1 MLIKMKK
8 INKKQ
13 IVVILIFLC
22 LPFLQFTETWAQE
35 SDGYR
40 EHLYRARVF
49 FNLGE
54 YKQALAEYTQAAKI
68 RPKDKI
74 TALNRALI
82 YKNMRFY
89 KKAAAVYKK
98 LLKLGESRILFK
110 NLGEVYYL
118 DSMPDE
124 AISSFNKALEMESGD
139 AWIYFWLG
147 RCFEDKKETQKAVE
161 AYRQA
166 LSLDGEF
173 AIAHLCLAN
182 IYKKNKMWKE
192 AQEELERTK
201 KLDPSIKDVY
211 PALMSVYFNQ
221 RRYEQALRASRKV
234 QAVDPDNTQAKKYIS
249 EIHRI
254 SGKELGKKLRQKER
268 SRIKGSFA
276 KKVALKKV
284 PNAPIVRVHIGDVK
298 RLRFKSGADFSIED
312 IDSREV
318 LFRGQ
323 KDKLYT
329 LMRQKEGIALTEE
342 DKKILDFKN
351 GIFIAHNNP
360 RLTILIFDME
370 AGKGKYW
377 ASRSDRIYRG
387 KLRINPSRESY
398 LRIVNVLNMEEYL
411 YGVLPSE
418 MPSSWPREA
427 LKAQAVA
434 ARSEAYKKIN
444 RHKEH
449 GYDFCSGV
457 HCQAYNGA
465 KVETKATNAAIN
477 STTGLVAVYN
487 GKPIDALYSNS
498 CGGHTQ
504 GNIFGE
510 RIEVPYLQHKQD
522 SFLPTGFFFPLSALE
537 LEDWLFSDRISV
549 FCNNKAFSRKSNFR
563 WQRLY
568 TRVQLEELIN
578 KKKDI
583 GRLISI
589 DIKERH
595 PSSHV
600 HSIKI
605 KGSKGE
611 FIIEKELNIRNLL
624 GDLRSAMFNIDV
636 KLDKNGAAKSFLFY
650 GGGWGHGVGMC
661 QVGAATMAERGFD
674 FREILKF
681 YYTDIKIEKIH

>member
-1 MLIKMKK
+1 MIKT
-8 INKKQ
+8 NKKQ
-13 IVVILIFLC
+13 IVSLLTFLC
-22 LPFLQFTETWAQE
+22 LFFLQAVDIQAQG
-35 SDGYR
+35 SDIYR
-40 EHLYRARVF
+40 KHLYRARVF

-54 YKQALAEYTQAAKI
+54 HKQALAEYAQAAKI
-68 RPKDKI
+68 RPEDKI
-74 TALNRALI
+74 AALNKALI
-82 YKNMRFY
+82 YKNMRLY
-89 KKAAAVYKK
+89 KKATAVYKR
-98 LLKLGESRILFK
+98 LLKNGQSRILFK

-118 DSMPDE
+118 DAMPDE
-124 AISSFNKALEMESGD
+124 AINYFNKALKIEPGD
-139 AWIYFWLG
+139 AGIYFWLG
-147 RCFEDKKETQKAVE
+147 RCFEDKKDMQKATE

-166 LSLDGEF
+166 IKLDDEF

-182 IYKKNKMWKE
+182 IYKENRMWKE
-192 AQEELERTK
+192 AQKEYEKTA

-221 RRYEQALRASRKV
+221 RHYEQALRASRKV
-234 QAVDPDNTQAKKYIS
+234 QAVDPDNSLAKKYIR

-254 SGKELGKKLRQKER
+254 SGKGLGKKLQKKEQV
-268 SRIKGSFA
+268 RIKSSFA

-284 PNAPIVRVHIGDVK
+284 PNAPIVQVHIGDVK
-298 RLRFKSGADFSIED
+298 RLRFKTGADFSIKD
-312 IDSREV
+312 IESREV
-318 LFRGQ
+318 LFRGK
-323 KDKLYT
+323 KDKLYA
-329 LMRQKEGIALTEE
+329 LVQQKEGIAFL
-342 DKKILDFKN
+342 DGNKKILDFKK
-351 GIFIAHNNP
+351 GISIAHNDP
-360 RLTILIFDME
+360 HSTILIFDVE

-377 ASRSDRIYRG
+377 ASKSDRIYRG
-387 KLRINPSRESY
+387 KLKIYPLEESC

-418 MPSSWPREA
+418 MPSSWPQEA

-434 ARSEAYKKIN
+434 ARSEAYRKIN

-465 KVETKATNAAIN
+465 KVETEATNAAID
-477 STTGLVAVYN
+477 STTGLVAVYD
-487 GKPIDALYSNS
+487 GKPIDAVYSNS

-510 RIEVPYLQHKQD
+510 RIDMPYLQHKQD

-537 LEDWLFSDRISV
+537 LEDWLFSDHISV

-568 TRVQLEELIN
+568 TRRQLETLIN
-578 KKKDI
+578 KKKNI

-624 GDLRSAMFNIDV
+624 GDLRSGMFNIDV
-636 KLDKNGAAKSFLFY
+636 KLDKKGKAESFLFY

-681 YYTDIKIEKIH
+681 YYTDITIEKIY